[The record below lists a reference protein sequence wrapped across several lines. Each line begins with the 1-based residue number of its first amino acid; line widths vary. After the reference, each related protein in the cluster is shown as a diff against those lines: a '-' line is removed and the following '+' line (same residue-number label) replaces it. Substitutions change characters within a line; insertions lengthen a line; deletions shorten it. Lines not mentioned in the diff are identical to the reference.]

1 MRITK
6 ARLKEIIKEEVQ
18 NFKASTTEVIPENN
32 ASRNIRKL
40 EHAIKLV
47 EMSSHELDI
56 ERQPEIAKN
65 LDMAMKVLHDLYE
78 NMHDLLD
85 VPSNTVQMQDQE

>member
-18 NFKASTTEVIPENN
+18 NFKASTEVIPENN

-47 EMSSHELDI
+47 EMSNHELDI

>member
-18 NFKASTTEVIPENN
+18 NFKNSSHVIKENR
-32 ASRNIRKL
+32 ASRNIKKL
-40 EHAIKLV
+40 ENAIKLI
-47 EMSSHELDI
+47 EMSHHELDF
-56 ERQPEIAKN
+56 EHQPEIAKN

-85 VPSNTVQMQDQE
+85 VPSNNVQMQNQE

>member
-18 NFKASTTEVIPENN
+18 NFKASTEMIPENN
-32 ASRNIRKL
+32 ASRNIKKL
-40 EHAIKLV
+40 ENAIKLV
-47 EMSSHELDI
+47 EMSHHELDF
-56 ERQPEIAKN
+56 EHQPEIAKN
-65 LDMAMKVLHDLYE
+65 LDMAIKVLHDLYE

-85 VPSNTVQMQDQE
+85 VPSNSVQMQDQE

>member
-18 NFKASTTEVIPENN
+18 NFKASTEMIPENN
-32 ASRNIRKL
+32 ASRNIKKL
-40 EHAIKLV
+40 ENAIKLV
-47 EMSSHELDI
+47 EMSHHELDF
-56 ERQPEIAKN
+56 EHQPEIAKN

-85 VPSNTVQMQDQE
+85 VPSNSVQMQDQE

>member
-18 NFKASTTEVIPENN
+18 NFKASTEVIPENN

-47 EMSSHELDI
+47 EMSNHELDI
-56 ERQPEIAKN
+56 EQQPEIAKN